1 MPVLTFGLKETAA
14 PWPPVRGGDMG
25 LLPGAYPELE
35 KQLPERTGH
44 QMPSSSRMWK
54 LGGGMGFKGKEW
66 GQSPKA
72 PYSVH
77 TAVCRDPVTSPF
89 GGESTGLVPESA

>member
-1 MPVLTFGLKETAA
+1 MA
-14 PWPPVRGGDMG
+14 
-25 LLPGAYPELE
+25 PGAYPELE

-54 LGGGMGFKGKEW
+54 RGGGTGFKGKGR

-72 PYSVH
+72 PYSVQR
-77 TAVCRDPVTSPF
+77 AVCRDPVTFLSC
-89 GGESTGLVPESA
+89 GESTGLVRESS